1 MLAEASLSL
10 AGIIL
15 LALVA
20 IVLLAI
26 PVMVLVKLA
35 TIDNEWRA
43 ILVAIAIVAIAEVI
57 LRAIIWLGGR

>member
-1 MLAEASLSL
+1 MLAEASISL

-35 TIDNEWRA
+35 TIDNEWKA
-43 ILVAIAIVAIAEVI
+43 ILVSLAIVVTAEVA
-57 LRAIIWLGGR
+57 LKIIVWLGGR